1 MNNYAKHI
9 GLPAKPIE
17 AGGETY
23 QPREIK
29 AILQEL
35 ARLGIN
41 EDKLIAQINPR
52 EAAILK
58 RLGGSGKIN
67 PATGLMSFDEGG
79 EGGSGNDSGN
89 EAGGGWGGGW
99 GGSELGASGGEMGG
113 ANWSGEAP
121 GGDPTG
127 GDPTGGG
134 PTDGSQNESYL
145 DEYGRDVRDVYGAEY
160 IGDRS
165 NVTGSPGDLETG
177 ANIFSKE
184 TEDELDPDV
193 PAGEAMEGTLAG
205 QVTVNAIMNSV
216 VDWLLSGRQAAEAT
230 ADDVQG
236 GFQGKSSPSAYAAA
250 ALAAEDAARDA
261 ENNAQAAAAAN
272 QSTFGNLADVGQSS
286 WDTGK
291 VSMGYGLTGVTGA
304 GTPGLGTGDYGVST
318 ASNSQTDSTTNDDG
332 STTEAR
338 SDDTGATTQTQTTSD
353 APTTE
358 TTSSVTDQPSVA
370 AVIEDLARQD
380 ARPDGLDQNVFM
392 PDMAAAVPGVDLVT
406 LISNAAEKAA
416 EEKKQQDLV
425 ADAIRRQRNYL
436 LGQQNY
442 ANGGLVDPT
451 RPTQAF
457 TDGAFTPGYVSAPP
471 ALTGYE
477 SFGSDNY
484 HASPLAPAP
493 AASVPMLSMG
503 YPMSMYMNKNAGPV
517 ASPVP
522 QNPNVAASVGPGP
535 LSQLG

>member
-89 EAGGGWGGGW
+89 EGGSAASGEGGSSDEGGGGWGGWGGGW
-99 GGSELGASGGEMGG
+99 GGYGDTGDEAGYTGEAGAAMSEAASGYGFTGTSGTTDGTTSGATEGGTTSDSTESGPAAGSQTDGEPT
-113 ANWSGEAP
+113 GEAP
-121 GGDPTG
+121 TG
-127 GDPTGGG
+127 EA
-134 PTDGSQNESYL
+134 PTDGTL
-145 DEYGRDVRDVYGAEY
+145 
-160 IGDRS
+160 
-165 NVTGSPGDLETG
+165 PGQ
-177 ANIFSKE
+177 A
-184 TEDELDPDV
+184 
-193 PAGEAMEGTLAG
+193 
-205 QVTVNAIMNSV
+205 TVNAILDSV
-216 VDWLLSGRQAAEAT
+216 VDWLLSGRQSVETTAE
-230 ADDVQG
+230 DVEG
-236 GFQGKSSPSAYAAA
+236 GFQGKSSPSASLAA
-250 ALAAEDAARDA
+250 ALAAEDAARA
-261 ENNAQAAAAAN
+261 TEAPAAAPGTAPGSGGLMSGESLY
-272 QSTFGNLADVGQSS
+272 STSP
-286 WDTGK
+286 
-291 VSMGYGLTGVTGA
+291 GLTAAAPGA
-304 GTPGLGTGDYGVST
+304 EAYSSSLST
-318 ASNSQTDSTTNDDG
+318 ASNTQDSRGDQSIASTSTEPG
-332 STTEAR
+332 QTTEAR
-338 SDDTGATTQTQTTSD
+338 TEALTDLPVTEIAPAPSVFDITTAD
-353 APTTE
+353 NRAGP
-358 TTSSVTDQPSVA
+358 VTDQPSVA

-380 ARPDGLDQNVFM
+380 ARPDGLDQTVFM
-392 PDMAAAVPGVDLVT
+392 PDTAATLPAADLVT
-406 LISNAAEKAA
+406 MISSAAEKAA
-416 EEKKQQDLV
+416 EEKKKQEFV

-471 ALTGYE
+471 GLTAYD
-477 SFGSDNY
+477 SFGSDAM

-535 LSQLG
+535 LSRLG